1 MRLEFPGTRGEIEL
15 RSRDHR
21 RHSVLVVVFRRRRVL
36 LDCGLDWRDGLRAL
50 RPDAILLTHAHAD
63 HVGGLREGSPTPV
76 HATAETWHALARYP
90 IEQRETVAPREPVA
104 VGGVELEAFR
114 VEHSLRAPAVAYRAS
129 AGRAT
134 ILYAPDVV
142 AIPDLSEAMRGLS
155 LYVGDGASIV
165 RAIVRRRDGARIGH
179 ASIRE
184 QLDWCA
190 AEGVPR
196 AIFSHCGSQI
206 VRDERGAR
214 ERVAALGRERGVDAG
229 VARDGLELTV
239 R

>member
-15 RSRDHR
+15 RSRGHR
-21 RHSVLVVVFRRRRVL
+21 HHSVLVLAFRRRRML
-36 LDCGLDWRDGLRAL
+36 LDCGVDWRDRVGAL
-50 RPDAILLTHAHAD
+50 RPDAIVLTHAHAD
-63 HVGGLREGSPTPV
+63 HAGGLRDGSPAPV
-76 HATAETWHALARYP
+76 YATAETWRALARYP
-90 IEQRETVAPREPVA
+90 IAQRETVEPGEPFA
-104 VGGVELEAFR
+104 VGGVELEAFA

-142 AIPDLSEAMRGLS
+142 SIPNLGEAMRGLS

-165 RAIVRRRDGARIGH
+165 RAIVRRRGETRIGH

-196 AIFSHCGSQI
+196 AIFTHCGSQV
-206 VRDERGAR
+206 VRDESGAR
-214 ERVAALGRERGVDAG
+214 ERVAALGRERGVDAT
-229 VARDGLELTV
+229 VARDGLQLTV
-239 R
+239 P